1 MAVTLTPEQQ
11 AALDKFLEDATAAAD
26 AKTGSEE
33 AAAALIT
40 AQGKADRSKQEAFET
55 HVQALEDATAF
66 INLMVPPAQ
75 QQARKAALKKP
86 PYV

>member
-11 AALDKFLEDATAAAD
+11 AALDKFLEDAATAAN
-26 AKTGSEE
+26 AKTTSEE
-33 AAAALIT
+33 SATALIV
-40 AQGKADRSKQEAFET
+40 AQTKADRSKQEAFDT

-75 QQARKAALKKP
+75 QQAMKAALKKAS
-86 PYV
+86 